1 MHDAAY
7 MARAL
12 FHAARGR
19 GRTSP
24 NPMVGAVIV
33 SADGVVVGQGYTHPA
48 GGAHAEVAAL
58 AEAGPRAR
66 GATMYCTLEPCAH
79 HGRTPPCA
87 SQIADAGVAR
97 LVASVQDPNPLVDG
111 RRFAYLRQ
119 YGVDVEVG
127 MGAADST
134 ALNQPFFT
142 M

>member
-1 MHDAAY
+1 MP
-7 MARAL
+7 
-12 FHAARGR
+12 AARQQQRVLG
-19 GRTSP
+19 
-24 NPMVGAVIV
+24 
-33 SADGVVVGQGYTHPA
+33 
-48 GGAHAEVAAL
+48 
-58 AEAGPRAR
+58 
-66 GATMYCTLEPCAH
+66 TLEPCAH

-111 RRFAYLRQ
+111 RGFAYLRQ

-142 M
+142 MMREGRPFVILKAATMRPSAPDPA